1 MKSVESIKAKLKNE
15 AVKSGRLYNEILTMY
30 FIERTLYRVS
40 ISPYIDKFVL
50 KGGVLLYMMYDKKY
64 PRATADI
71 DFLASDISNDI
82 QEIKDKFHDILRA
95 SYKEDYIT
103 YDLNSLKVSEI
114 TKGNTYKGVSVS
126 VVSYLGNVMQK
137 ISIDIGFGDIIVPNI
152 LFMELPVILEFERPI
167 LNVYSKESV
176 IAEKLDAIIKLG
188 ELNSRYKDYYDI
200 YKLLSTTK
208 FDRNILKNAIYET
221 LQNRGTKFEK
231 TILENEEYINSTRTE
246 RMWNNLK
253 RKRHIEEKL
262 SFADCV
268 DYINKYLGVII
279 EEIGEVLWK

>member
-1 MKSVESIKAKLKNE
+1 
-15 AVKSGRLYNEILTMY
+15 
-30 FIERTLYRVS
+30 
-40 ISPYIDKFVL
+40 
-50 KGGVLLYMMYDKKY
+50 MMYDKKY

>member
-1 MKSVESIKAKLKNE
+1 MKSVESVKAKLKNE
-15 AVKSGRLYNEILTMY
+15 AVNSGRLYNEILTMY
-30 FIERTLYRVS
+30 FIERILYRVS

-64 PRATADI
+64 PRATVDI

-82 QEIKDKFHDILRA
+82 QEVKDIFHNILKV
-95 SYKEDYIT
+95 SYKEDFIA
-103 YDLNSLKVSEI
+103 YDFESLKVSEI
-114 TKGNTYKGVSVS
+114 TTGNTYKGVSVS
-126 VVSYLGNVMQK
+126 VVSYLGNVKQK
-137 ISIDIGFGDIIVPNI
+137 ISIDIGFGDIVVPSTTS
-152 LFMELPVILEFERPI
+152 MKLPVILEVARPI

-200 YKLLSTTK
+200 YKLLSTTN
-208 FDRNILKNAIYET
+208 FDRNILKNAIHET

-231 TILENEEYINSTRTE
+231 TIFENIEYVNSASTE
-246 RMWNNLK
+246 RMWNNMK

-268 DYINKYLGVII
+268 DYINKHLGAII